1 MKRKTGKSI
10 CVFSGKGGVG
20 KTILTLNLAGIYKI
34 IGKRVLIMDLDLSSG
49 GISLATN
56 KASEKNIYTLV
67 DDYNNNR
74 FHDFHDYVVK
84 YTENIDILASTKDP
98 RQASK
103 IESKYIEIA
112 IDKAEYLYDC
122 LLYTS
127 RCV

>member
-56 KASEKNIYTLV
+56 KASEKNIYT
-67 DDYNNNR
+67 
-74 FHDFHDYVVK
+74 
-84 YTENIDILASTKDP
+84 
-98 RQASK
+98 
-103 IESKYIEIA
+103 
-112 IDKAEYLYDC
+112 
-122 LLYTS
+122 
-127 RCV
+127 

>member
-20 KTILTLNLAGIYKI
+20 KTILTLNLAGIHKI
-34 IGKRVLIMDLDLSSG
+34 IGKRVLIMDLDLSSR

-84 YTENIDILASTKDP
+84 YTENIVC
-98 RQASK
+98 K
-103 IESKYIEIA
+103 IELKEEKKVNLMRDYETKKLNLKNIRIISKKYIEKCI
-112 IDKAEYLYDC
+112 
-122 LLYTS
+122 
-127 RCV
+127 